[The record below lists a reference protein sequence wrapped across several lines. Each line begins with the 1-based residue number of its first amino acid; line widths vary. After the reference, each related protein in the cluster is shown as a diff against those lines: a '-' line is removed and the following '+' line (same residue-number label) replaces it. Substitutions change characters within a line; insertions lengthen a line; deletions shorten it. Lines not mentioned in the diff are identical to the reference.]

1 MNGLEKL
8 EFLESIAVELQGRM
22 TFSDIE
28 AYFKGHGVP
37 TEDTSQHGS
46 KRTYS
51 KEMLSNVEE
60 STLFDIATELG
71 IIKESTKVKTA
82 KKEVTFWK
90 TGHFKLFLSHLATF
104 KVPTSHLQAA
114 LRKYAISSF
123 VAHEDI
129 EPTKEWQQEIE
140 AGLQT
145 MDALAAILMPGFK
158 ESNWCD
164 QEIGVAVGR
173 DVLIIPIRRGLDPY
187 GFIGKY
193 QGIQAHGKNIGE
205 VAKAI
210 FHTLVKSPKT
220 QNKMLLAISGS
231 IVNATSPEE
240 ALDKV
245 AIIKSLESI
254 PTDILKSLK
263 VQIADNKLLTDSQ
276 DFINQLNTMLTKF
289 KVSKLLIGVPSKQ
302 KEWENIPF

>member
-8 EFLESIAVELQGRM
+8 EFLDSIALQLQGRM
-22 TFSDIE
+22 TFNDIDT
-28 AYFKGHGVP
+28 YFKGHGVP
-37 TEDTSQHGS
+37 TQDDYPQNS
-46 KRTYS
+46 KRSYS
-51 KEMLSNVEE
+51 KDMLANVNDE
-60 STLFDIATELG
+60 TIFKIAAELG
-71 IIKESTKVKTA
+71 VFGAPPSNTA
-82 KKEVTFWK
+82 PIKEVTFWK

-104 KVPTSHLQAA
+104 KVPTSHLQTA

-193 QGIQAHGKNIGE
+193 QGIQANGKNIGE
-205 VAKAI
+205 VAEAI
-210 FHTLVKSPKT
+210 FQTLVKSPKT

-245 AIIKSLESI
+245 ATIKSLESI
-254 PTDILKSLK
+254 PADIFENLK
-263 VQIADNKLLTDSQ
+263 VQVTDNKLLTESQ
-276 DFINQLNTMLTKF
+276 DFINQLNAMLTKF
-289 KVSKLLIGVPSKQ
+289 KVSKLLVGAPSKQ
-302 KEWENIPF
+302 KEWDKIPF